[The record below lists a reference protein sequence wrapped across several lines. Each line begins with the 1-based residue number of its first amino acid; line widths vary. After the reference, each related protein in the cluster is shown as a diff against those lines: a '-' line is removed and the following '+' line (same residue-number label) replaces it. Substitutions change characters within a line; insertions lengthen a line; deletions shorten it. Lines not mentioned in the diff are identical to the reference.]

1 MPTIEEF
8 QLHPYGWENDPE
20 EERYRLSTLDYLSTT
35 TFTNTAFFFRL
46 KDSEKTYANDS
57 IYPEAKITNNS

>member
-1 MPTIEEF
+1 MPKIQEY

-20 EERYRLSTLDYLSTT
+20 EERYRLSTLDYLTTT

-46 KDSEKTYANDS
+46 EESQK
-57 IYPEAKITNNS
+57 P